1 VVNLNIPDLIIIQK
15 TKKPKKMKSKLFFPA
30 IAILLIVF
38 IGCTQQPKE
47 ANKDSKS
54 NTVQLFNGKDLTG
67 WEQKNGTASYEVIDG
82 VIVGT
87 TVLDS
92 PNSFL
97 CTVEDYADFILEFDV
112 KVDTNLNS
120 GVQIRSHSLTEFNNG
135 RVHGYQIEIDP
146 STRSWSGGIYDEARR
161 GWLADLENN
170 EAGRNAFKNGEW
182 NHYKIEAS
190 GPSMKTWING
200 VPTAELIDSMDTEGF
215 IALQV
220 HSAPAAGRQVK
231 WKNIKFELLD

>member
-1 VVNLNIPDLIIIQK
+1 
-15 TKKPKKMKSKLFFPA
+15 MKSKLTFSA
-30 IAILLIVF
+30 LVILLIVF
-38 IGCTQQPKE
+38 IGCNQQPKE
-47 ANKDSKS
+47 EKKDSKS
-54 NTVQLFNGKDLTG
+54 TTVQLFNGKDLTG

-146 STRSWSGGIYDEARR
+146 SPRSWSGGIYDEARR

-182 NHYKIEAS
+182 NHYKIEAR

-220 HSAPAAGRQVK
+220 HSAPVAGMLVK